1 MGDLDNDHF
10 WCCHVVLKKKFLKY
24 PEKYCT

>member
-1 MGDLDNDHF
+1 MGDLDNDHL
-10 WCCHVVLKKKFLKY
+10 WCSHVVLKKKFLKY